1 MVFDFGHWTLDFR
14 LSSLILLRI
23 VDIPKETTSPA
34 AQPVESYAAL
44 EHGTSAAAPPVI
56 DPNNPPW
63 GLLAAVLTWVGS
75 VVLLLGM
82 NILITVPYIFY
93 KFKGGSGESLK
104 QFLLADK
111 TAILLQI
118 LSTLPAHILT
128 LGVAWA
134 VVTSFG
140 KRPFWQA
147 LGWNWTKRVGFW
159 RSVGWAFGLYI
170 VGIVLILLGGQQKT
184 ALEEIVASSRAAS
197 FSIAFLA
204 VFTAPLVEEVV
215 YRGVLY
221 SALQK
226 KIGMRW
232 AIVGVLLLFT
242 IVHVPQY
249 WPNFGVI
256 GAVGVLSLSL
266 TLVRAYTG
274 SLLPCFV
281 MHLVFNGIQ
290 AVLIVLEPYLPKSI
304 TGGEK
309 SAESLVMLARILHG
323 LF

>member
-1 MVFDFGHWTLDFR
+1 
-14 LSSLILLRI
+14 
-23 VDIPKETTSPA
+23 VDIPKETTPA
-34 AQPVESYAAL
+34 TTLPVESYAAL
-44 EHGTSAAAPPVI
+44 ETGTGAPAPPAV

-63 GLLAAVLTWVGS
+63 GLLAAVLTWIGS

-82 NILITVPYIFY
+82 NLLVTVPYIVY
-93 KFKGGSGESLK
+93 KFKGGSGENLR
-104 QFLLADK
+104 QFLMTDK
-111 TAILLQI
+111 TAVLLQI

-134 VVTSFG
+134 VVTRFG

-147 LGWNWTKRVGFW
+147 LGWTWSKRVGFW
-159 RSVGWAFGLYI
+159 TSVGLALALYV
-170 VGIVLILLGGQQKT
+170 VGILLILIGGQQKT
-184 ALEEIVASSRAAS
+184 ALEELVASSRAAS

-204 VFTAPLVEEVV
+204 VFTAPLIEEVV

-226 KIGMRW
+226 RIGMHW

-304 TGGEK
+304 TGDEK
-309 SAESLVMLARILHG
+309 SAEALVMLARTLHG